1 MRLTAWLRLLASD
14 AIIIVTN
21 EARFDE
27 SFGAFQENNEKQKGK
42 RTMLK
47 EKKLSGKRIGIFG
60 KGGSGKSTV
69 TVLLAKSLRNA
80 GYEVSVLDADSTN
93 VGLAQALGIAQ
104 SPEPLLDYFGGMV
117 FSGGAVTCPV
127 DDPTPLAGADLVMD
141 ELPEAYNGRS
151 PDGIRLFIAGK
162 MGDKGPGA
170 GCDGPIAKIARDFK
184 PRYEDEQPV
193 TLVDFKAG
201 FEDSARG
208 NIVTLDWII
217 VVVDPTVA
225 AVQMAI
231 NMRDMVDQLKAG
243 GLPAT
248 AHLAFPELVEL
259 AYQLYRDAKV
269 QGVLFILNKVRDE
282 STERFLRDRLSQ
294 EGIEPL
300 GVIHDT
306 PALSMAWLMGEPLIQ
321 SAAQVEADR
330 IVMALETAE
339 KGYTPESQQHE
350 PV

>member
-1 MRLTAWLRLLASD
+1 MLR
-14 AIIIVTN
+14 
-21 EARFDE
+21 
-27 SFGAFQENNEKQKGK
+27 EKS
-42 RTMLK
+42 
-47 EKKLSGKRIGIFG
+47 LSGKRIGIFG

-69 TVLLAKSLRNA
+69 AVLLAKSLIDT

-93 VGLAQALGIAQ
+93 IGLSQALGIEQ

-127 DDPTPLAGADLVMD
+127 DDPTPLAGADMALE
-141 ELPEAYNGRS
+141 ELPAVYAGRS

-170 GCDGPIAKIARDFK
+170 GCDGPIAKIARDFR
-184 PRYEDEQPV
+184 PRYDGEQPV

-208 NIVTLDWII
+208 NIVSLDWIV

-259 AYQLYRDAKV
+259 AHQLYRDARV

-282 STERFLRDRLSQ
+282 LTEQLLRDRLSK

-321 SAAQVEADR
+321 TPAQDEADR
-330 IVMALETAE
+330 IVKAIETAE
-339 KGYTPESQQHE
+339 RGYAPESKQHE